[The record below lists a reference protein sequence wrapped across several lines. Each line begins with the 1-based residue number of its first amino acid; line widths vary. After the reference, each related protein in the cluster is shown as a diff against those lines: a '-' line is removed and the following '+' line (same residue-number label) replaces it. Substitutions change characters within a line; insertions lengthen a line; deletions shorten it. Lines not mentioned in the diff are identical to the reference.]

1 MQIFRDTIRVDRD
14 NIGNFI
20 EMTVFFSNEFGD
32 LLAKEL
38 QFNRG
43 HVNDG
48 IIKYYSDSKIIHI
61 DMSYFEENEDE
72 FDTLHYSILKLELL
86 TADTKLELV
95 NFIKKNFN

>member
-14 NIGNFI
+14 NIG
-20 EMTVFFSNEFGD
+20 
-32 LLAKEL
+32 KEL

-43 HVNDG
+43 CVNDE
-48 IIKYYSDSKIIHI
+48 IIKYY
-61 DMSYFEENEDE
+61 MFYFEENENK

>member
-1 MQIFRDTIRVDRD
+1 
-14 NIGNFI
+14 
-20 EMTVFFSNEFGD
+20 MT
-32 LLAKEL
+32 KEL

-86 TADTKLELV
+86 TANTKLELV